1 MNERIVPNRT
11 TTCAALPP
19 APVAAARASR
29 GMTLIEIMIVVAIIS
44 LIMGGVG
51 LVAFQR
57 FQAAQLDTARNNAL
71 QQQQLVEQY
80 MIQKRGKCPK
90 SWQDLVKANI
100 ATKVLKDPWGNE
112 FILECDGGKVK
123 VSSAGPDGEPGT
135 EDDIASTDETPS
147 QQDQEGEGE
156 EE

>member
-1 MNERIVPNRT
+1 MDTHTHLSQTELDGAIRRPT
-11 TTCAALPP
+11 AA
-19 APVAAARASR
+19 ASR

-90 SWQDLVKANI
+90 SWQDPVKANI
-100 ATKVLKDPWGNE
+100 GTKVLKHPWGNE
-112 FILECDGGKVK
+112 FILKCEGGKVE

-135 EDDIASTDETPS
+135 EDDISATDDTPS
-147 QQDQEGEGE
+147 QQDAEGE

>member
-1 MNERIVPNRT
+1 MDTHTHLSQTELDGAIRRPT
-11 TTCAALPP
+11 AA
-19 APVAAARASR
+19 ASR

-112 FILECDGGKVK
+112 FILKCEGGKVE

-135 EDDIASTDETPS
+135 EDDISATDDTPS
-147 QQDQEGEGE
+147 QQDAEGE